1 MRASNHTDNLL
12 ISIDNRM
19 AQDWLMAQRA
29 TRAGLFNGYP
39 RVGPEGF
46 TIFEDMENVPRYR
59 NAVIGREGFVEAVI
73 VLDPFAE
80 KKTLPTWTLTQVTL
94 QFLEF
99 CGQLYEK
106 VAYYGI
112 VKLFLSA
119 DRVGKMTLG
128 LDPRK
133 FWGMESGALQADRV
147 YISREEAAV
156 SLRAESLR
164 ICKLFMDRVYQA
176 AGIMACDY
184 FKDGQ
189 LVPPR

>member
-1 MRASNHTDNLL
+1 M
-12 ISIDNRM
+12 
-19 AQDWLMAQRA
+19 
-29 TRAGLFNGYP
+29 
-39 RVGPEGF
+39 
-46 TIFEDMENVPRYR
+46 
-59 NAVIGREGFVEAVI
+59 
-73 VLDPFAE
+73 DPFAE
-80 KKTLPTWTLTQVTL
+80 MKTLPTWTLTEVTL

-99 CGQLYEK
+99 CGLLYEH

-119 DRVGKMTLG
+119 DRVGEMTLG
-128 LDPRK
+128 LDSRN
-133 FWGMESGALQADRV
+133 FWGMQSGALQADTV
-147 YISREEAAV
+147 YVSREEPAV

-184 FKDGQ
+184 FRDGK